1 MKMRPISKGTINTVD
16 ESLCHAVNYF
26 EQGSRVV

>member
-1 MKMRPISKGTINTVD
+1 MRMRTISKGTINTVD
-16 ESLCHAVNYF
+16 ESLCHAVNDF